1 MVVMLL
7 DEFFDYKNKLMETL
21 CRNENI
27 VRLVTHSEEA
37 PVPNY
42 DLAYT
47 QIFPF
52 EYVPDTVDDARTFVC
67 FDVDIAQVYDKT
79 YYAPVLYLW
88 VFSHTSKLRLDRG
101 DMKGIRTDQLAV
113 EINKELNGSRYFG
126 LGELD
131 LYSVG
136 RFSPITDYQGRV
148 MTYTAKDFNRVGI
161 SKKPPANRKQ
171 RQ

>member
-1 MVVMLL
+1 MALMYL
-7 DEFFDYKNKLMETL
+7 DEFFDYKNELMKTL
-21 CRNENI
+21 CSNKDI
-27 VRLVTHSEEA
+27 VRLVTDSKDA

-42 DLAYT
+42 DLAYS

-52 EYVPDTVDDARTFVC
+52 EFVPETVDDGMTFIC
-67 FDVDIAQVYDKT
+67 FDVDIPEVIDKT
-79 YYAPVLYLW
+79 YYLPALYVW
-88 VFSHTSKLRLDRG
+88 VFTHKSKMRLNEG
-101 DMKGIRTDQLAV
+101 GIRTDQLAV

-148 MTYTAKDFNRVGI
+148 LTYSARDFNRGGT
-161 SKKPPANRKQ
+161 SRRPPANRKQ
-171 RQ
+171 RE